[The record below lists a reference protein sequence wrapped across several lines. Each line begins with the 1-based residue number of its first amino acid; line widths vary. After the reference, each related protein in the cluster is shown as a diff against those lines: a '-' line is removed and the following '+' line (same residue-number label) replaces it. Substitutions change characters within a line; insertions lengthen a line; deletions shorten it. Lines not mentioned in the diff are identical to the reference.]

1 MARGYM
7 GLVMP
12 LTECF
17 PSSFGVRPTSSVEG
31 TMHCILLD
39 AWCPIPV
46 GPVAGGDVQRFAE
59 AVDSAGLA
67 VAAVST
73 SCSEWRAAR

>member
-1 MARGYM
+1 
-7 GLVMP
+7 MP

-17 PSSFGVRPTSSVEG
+17 PYLSRFLDCLGSVPPPVWRG
-31 TMHCILLD
+31 PCTAFSWMLG
-39 AWCPIPV
+39 APIPV

-67 VAAVST
+67 VAAVWT
-73 SCSEWRAAR
+73 ACSERRAAR